1 MTEVA
6 LIAEDV
12 RRLRAAYPEA
22 DAARLETLLV
32 DAALSHRAHE
42 IDPDDIVDLFI
53 HEAAALAVY
62 RRRLTAAKGELP
74 DAVEKEAA
82 SYAEGIELDRDV
94 IPPLKQE
101 AQRLRGQIRESEAR
115 LRARGVDPDT
125 IEPRLA
131 EGSIA
136 VDDYEPPRF
145 ADAEERRAATV
156 AFFRRVGGET

>member
-1 MTEVA
+1 MTEVV

-101 AQRLRGQIRESEAR
+101 AQQLRGQIRESEAR
-115 LRARGVDPDT
+115 LRARGVDPRR
-125 IEPRLA
+125 ER
-131 EGSIA
+131 A
-136 VDDYEPPRF
+136 VAACRS
-145 ADAEERRAATV
+145 RAAPRT
-156 AFFRRVGGET
+156 ARRLLRPPARSSTGGVRHLPR